1 MNILSNISHRL
12 KHIGPGSVVAAAFI
26 GPGTITMCSIAGAQ
40 FKYGLIWALI
50 VSILLTM
57 FIQLTAIRIGLTT
70 KNTLSNLIKDQFQS
84 GLLKYTS
91 ILLIISAIFIG
102 NSAYEAGNISGAVM
116 GFELLFAKSFQF
128 NQINMFSIL
137 SGILALP
144 LIIFGNNKV
153 LEKILIILVLIMSFS
168 FVFTVFIVGIDF
180 NLLLSSSNLFSFSS
194 ESILT
199 IAGLIGT
206 TVVPYNIFLHV
217 ALVNNRWKSTKE
229 LRFANFD
236 TIVSISIGG
245 LISLCILLTA
255 AGLNNSDILNAVDLA
270 YSLQPL
276 YGDFSKYIVAI
287 GLLSAGLTSSIT
299 APIAAAYV
307 VCGCFG
313 FSIYRKSKL
322 FKIIAVIVL
331 LIGVIFSSIGFSPIE
346 IIKFAQVT
354 NGILLP
360 LVVVFLLFLANN
372 TRLLKNNTN
381 NLLQNVLGL
390 IVIGF
395 CLLLCYRSVAKVFL
409 Q

>member
-1 MNILSNISHRL
+1 M
-12 KHIGPGSVVAAAFI
+12 AAAFI

-116 GFELLFAKSFQF
+116 GFELLFGKSFQF
-128 NQINMFSIL
+128 NQINIFSIL

-180 NLLLSSSNLFSFSS
+180 NLLLSSSDLFSFSS

-313 FSIYRKSKL
+313 FSINRKSKL

-381 NLLQNVLGL
+381 NLFQNVLGL